1 MHENAR
7 GSAECRL
14 KISRQENPFPAPV
27 QDTLAAYRWLLAHGY
42 EHRKI
47 VLGGDSTGGG
57 LVVAAIVVM
66 RYVGEPLPAAG
77 VCISPWVDMEATGQS
92 FITNATSD
100 PSVAKDRILRFAGL
114 YLADKSSQ
122 TPLAAPIHADLLSL
136 PPLLV
141 QVGSIETLL
150 DDANAPMRLACQWNW
165 RSGRTCRMCGITLYP
180 SSRRRSRPLRT
191 SASSSASMWHDVLSP
206 RRGLQTL

>member
-1 MHENAR
+1 
-7 GSAECRL
+7 
-14 KISRQENPFPAPV
+14 V
-27 QDTLAAYRWLLAHGY
+27 QGTLAAYRWLLAHGY

-57 LVVAAIVVM
+57 LVVAAIVAM

-114 YLADKSSQ
+114 YLAGKSSQ
-122 TPLAAPIHADLLSL
+122 TPLAAPIHADLRGL

-150 DDANAPMRLACQWNW
+150 DDANVPMRPAC
-165 RSGRTCRMCGITLYP
+165 SGIGGLGGHAACVASLCIHPPGGAAGHCVHRRVRPQVCGMTSSVLGVA
-180 SSRRRSRPLRT
+180 SRRCE
-191 SASSSASMWHDVLSP
+191 
-206 RRGLQTL
+206 